1 LCVCGIV
8 TAVARRWVSVGG
20 YFWWR
25 GGGIALISRLRERG
39 DGCLQ
44 KGGKLFLSVPNPPP
58 ISFRYKHTSHP
69 VFPSNRVVYF
79 AKVTSHFA
87 TPLPNIP
94 TLKWQRLVMIYGPNF
109 ILFLFFFFFPV
120 GLPLCRFPPSQFDA
134 AATVHYVCRAIYVV
148 FMHPWTCISGDCG
161 THQPSALYN
170 NNMATTSPPRTCNIA
185 LWPRRDG
192 LRRSTHTRGY
202 IATDG

>member
-1 LCVCGIV
+1 VCGIV

-109 ILFLFFFFFPV
+109 ILFLFFFFFFHS
-120 GLPLCRFPPSQFDA
+120 GKSCAASLPRSSTPPPPYIMCVVQFMLFSCIPEH
-134 AATVHYVCRAIYVV
+134 VYPAIAE
-148 FMHPWTCISGDCG
+148 H
-161 THQPSALYN
+161 
-170 NNMATTSPPRTCNIA
+170 TSRVPYIIII
-185 LWPRRDG
+185 WPRRVGRKRVILHCGRDAMDCG
-192 LRRSTHTRGY
+192 GPHTRGY